1 MQKWKKM
8 PVSKNT
14 VFARVIVALFLPIF
28 HCESLG
34 ATIMRGNLLHNIVR
48 SSDTDIK
55 THYNKIIVTYQM
67 FPD

>member
-1 MQKWKKM
+1 M
-8 PVSKNT
+8 
-14 VFARVIVALFLPIF
+14 FARIIVALFLAIF

-48 SSDTDIK
+48 STDTDIKTLTDIK